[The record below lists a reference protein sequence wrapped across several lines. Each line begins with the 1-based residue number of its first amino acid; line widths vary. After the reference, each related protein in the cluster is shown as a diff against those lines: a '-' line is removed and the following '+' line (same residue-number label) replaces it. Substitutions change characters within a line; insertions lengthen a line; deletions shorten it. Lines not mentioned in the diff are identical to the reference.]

1 MKQITTVFL
10 FLLSTHFAF
19 AQNDGEITGKVLDDI
34 SKESIPFAR
43 LHLSSQGIVV
53 NELESD
59 ENGIFVFKPLKP
71 GKYDI
76 TVIYMGYDT
85 AVYTGLEVS
94 ARGINYQEFLLSQ
107 GIGLKEVVI
116 RPPLVSKQSTEVVTT
131 FTADDLDNMAI
142 DGIKDAVATV
152 PAVIV
157 NEGSGGV
164 FIGGSREDATLY
176 VIDGVKVIGSF
187 GLPLNAIYE
196 INVIT
201 GGIPANYGDVTG
213 GIIEITT
220 KGFAGS
226 Y

>member
-1 MKQITTVFL
+1 MKQITTTLLLVL
-10 FLLSTHFAF
+10 FTHFAF
-19 AQNDGEITGKVLDDI
+19 AQNDGEITGKVLDDVT
-34 SKESIPFAR
+34 KVSIPFA
-43 LHLSSQGIVV
+43 HMKLSNQGVIV
-53 NELESD
+53 NELETD

-94 ARGINYQEFLLSQ
+94 PRGINYQEFLLSE

-116 RPPLVSKQSTEVVTT
+116 RPPLVSKENTEVVTT
-131 FTADDLDNMAI
+131 ITSEDLGNMAI
-142 DGIKDAVATV
+142 DDIADAIATA
-152 PAVIV
+152 PAVQV
-157 NEGSGGV
+157 DERSGGV

-187 GLPLNAIYE
+187 TLPINAIYE
-196 INVIT
+196 LNIIT

-220 KGFAGS
+220 KGFGGA